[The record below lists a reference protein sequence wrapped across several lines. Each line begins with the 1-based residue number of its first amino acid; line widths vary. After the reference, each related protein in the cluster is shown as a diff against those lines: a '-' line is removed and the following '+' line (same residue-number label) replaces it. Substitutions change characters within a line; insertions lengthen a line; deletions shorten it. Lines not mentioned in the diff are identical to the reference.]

1 VIKLPLKDF
10 AQGWMAIN
18 SLAIQQIFISFVS
31 EKLLTKM
38 EKIVKIGLA
47 VMLFIC
53 LLDMPYGYYQFVRV
67 AATLVFVLLAIQ
79 SYNPKLNAMVLF
91 YVVLAILFQPFEKIA
106 LGREIWNVLDVIVGI
121 GLLLSLGSEAS
132 SLNKD
137 KE

>member
-1 VIKLPLKDF
+1 
-10 AQGWMAIN
+10 MAIN